1 MSLLMCM
8 LCLFVE
14 ETVCS
19 SAVMDFEFVLGVHG
33 MILFFCFFCDGSVP
47 LLMEMKAW

>member
-1 MSLLMCM
+1 M

-19 SAVMDFEFVLGVHG
+19 SAVMEFEFVLGVHG
-33 MILFFCFFCDGSVP
+33 MILFFCFFAMGGALIDGDEGVVIH
-47 LLMEMKAW
+47 A